1 MSRVE
6 IEVRAPRAVD
16 ATPARWR
23 GDAGH
28 SPLDC
33 HTGSDVLEID
43 PSSVKALF
51 RQGKC
56 YLALDKWDAAKESF
70 RKVLELDDGNM
81 EARRGLQSVRVS
93 VCVKINQ
100 RARLRGQRR
109 MTPEI

>member
-1 MSRVE
+1 LREAVAACKLN
-6 IEVRAPRAVD
+6 RAMCHLKLKHYA
-16 ATPARWR
+16 
-23 GDAGH
+23 
-28 SPLDC
+28 DC
-33 HTGSDVLEID
+33 EKDCSDVLDID

-81 EARRGLQSVRVS
+81 EARRGLRSVRVS

>member
-16 ATPARWR
+16 ATPAQWR

-100 RARLRGQRR
+100 RVRLTS
-109 MTPEI
+109 MA